1 VESSEIYKLV
11 KLSKKEE
18 AKMETIS
25 LKEVSINSKIALLR
39 ELGFDSDGE
48 YVLDLEENKVIDRY
62 IDIPVKV
69 ENMVILPGSTI
80 ILDDNILSLS
90 CYIEEFPD
98 VL

>member
-1 VESSEIYKLV
+1 
-11 KLSKKEE
+11 
-18 AKMETIS
+18 METIF
-25 LKEVSINSKIALLR
+25 LKEISANSKIALLK

-48 YVLDLEENKVIDRY
+48 YVLDLHGNKVIDRY
-62 IDIPVKV
+62 VDIPVKV

-90 CYIEEFPD
+90 CYMEEFPD

>member
-1 VESSEIYKLV
+1 
-11 KLSKKEE
+11 
-18 AKMETIS
+18 METIS
-25 LKEVSINSKIALLR
+25 LKEISANSKIALLR

-48 YVLDLEENKVIDRY
+48 YVLDLQGNKVIDRY
-62 IDIPVKV
+62 VDIPVKV

-90 CYIEEFPD
+90 CYMEEFPD

>member
-1 VESSEIYKLV
+1 
-11 KLSKKEE
+11 
-18 AKMETIS
+18 METVS
-25 LKEVSINSKIALLR
+25 LKEVSITSKIALLR

-48 YVLDLEENKVIDRY
+48 YVLDFEGNKVIDKY
-62 IDIPVKV
+62 IEIPVKV

-90 CYIEEFPD
+90 CYMEEYPD